1 MDILNTGSSP
11 EIDAVCLM
19 GPTAVGKT
27 ALAIDLSQRF
37 PVEIVSVDSAQVYR
51 GMSIGTGKPSAEEL
65 SLAPHHLIDVVEPF
79 QSYSAAKFCRDA
91 LRLIKEIKARGRIP
105 FLVGGTM
112 LYFRALKDGLAVM
125 PIADQSVRSD
135 ITLMAEKEGWDAVHA
150 RLKDVDPASAARIHR
165 NDSQRIQ
172 RALEVFIVTG
182 KSMTRLQEDSK
193 RVLQPAPSLM
203 FFSIQPEDRSVLHSR
218 IECRFYKMLEK
229 GLVDE
234 VVALRERKD
243 LDSTMASM
251 RVVGYRQ
258 IWSYLDKALTYE
270 DMVGKSIAATR
281 QLAKR
286 QLTWLRSWNELNTS
300 CNDLEPT
307 LEHLSSTLK
316 L

>member
-1 MDILNTGSSP
+1 
-11 EIDAVCLM
+11 M
-19 GPTAVGKT
+19 GPTAAGKT

-37 PVEIVSVDSAQVYR
+37 PVEIISVDSAQVYR
-51 GMSIGTGKPSAEEL
+51 GMSIGTGKPTTEEL

-79 QSYSAAKFCRDA
+79 QTYSAAEFCRDA

-112 LYFRALKDGLAVM
+112 LYFRALKDGLAMM
-125 PIADQSVRSD
+125 PIADKSVRSD
-135 ITLMAEKEGWDAVHA
+135 ITLMAENEGWDSVHA
-150 RLKDVDPASAARIHR
+150 RLKEVDPASAARIHR

-182 KSMTRLQEDSK
+182 KSMTRLQEDGK
-193 RVLQPAPSLM
+193 RVPQSSPSLS

-218 IECRFYKMLEK
+218 IECRFYKMLEM

-234 VVALRERKD
+234 VISLRERKD
-243 LDSTMASM
+243 LDPTMASM

-286 QLTWLRSWNELNTS
+286 QLTWLRSWNGLNLS
-300 CNDLEPT
+300 CKGLEPV
-307 LEHLSSTLK
+307 LERLSSTLK
-316 L
+316 R